1 MIISDELSL
10 LHHAWNEIQMF
21 IAHQNSQV
29 NRMVIALHNSIDVD
43 ANLIGEI
50 HLASSSF
57 QDNDTE
63 KHWYHF
69 PCPGLLNE
77 QSGNIESSK

>member
-1 MIISDELSL
+1 MNYPFYIMLGM
-10 LHHAWNEIQMF
+10 NTMF
-21 IAHQNSQV
+21 IAHQNSLV

-50 HLASSSF
+50 HLASASF
-57 QDNDTE
+57 QENDTE

-69 PCPGLLNE
+69 PCPGLWMSSQE
-77 QSGNIESSK
+77 NIESSK